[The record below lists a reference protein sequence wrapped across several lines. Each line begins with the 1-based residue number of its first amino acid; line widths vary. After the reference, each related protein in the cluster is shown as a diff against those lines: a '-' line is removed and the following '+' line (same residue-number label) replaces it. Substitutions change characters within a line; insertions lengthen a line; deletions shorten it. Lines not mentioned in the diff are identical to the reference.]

1 MVRTCGTTAEYFSR
15 MAERDTRDGLIKFI
29 WFVLFIWLVYFNQ
42 TNQTDQ
48 INKRNKPGRAR
59 HALRFIPAPGRV
71 RVPADACR

>member
-42 TNQTDQ
+42 TNQ
-48 INKRNKPGRAR
+48 INKRNKPG
-59 HALRFIPAPGRV
+59 HALRFIPAPGRG